1 MRGPSQKEIGI
12 RRGVKSENS
21 KKKRGRIQKDRMRG
35 GNRGRKISS
44 LDFWRWKVKVK
55 NRIKKK
61 GKEKKVLEVV
71 RGKVK
76 R

>member
-1 MRGPSQKEIGI
+1 
-12 RRGVKSENS
+12 
-21 KKKRGRIQKDRMRG
+21 MRG

-55 NRIKKK
+55 NRSKKK